1 LNAGYGQLISRRLK
15 KGSSVSSDFGEM
27 KTTVYVE
34 NPTVFSTCMAW
45 KHKQIAMLWEDYSSM
60 TSAVD

>member
-1 LNAGYGQLISRRLK
+1 LDAGYGQLISRRLK

-27 KTTVYVE
+27 RTSVYVE

-45 KHKQIAMLWEDYSSM
+45 KHKQIAKSWEDYFSM
-60 TSAVD
+60 TAAVD